1 MEINI
6 TVRKY
11 EVSDDTNSFDC
22 GNHQLNEYLK
32 KYARQDQRR
41 MFGVTYVAVCCH
53 ESPSKVIGYFTLATT
68 SIPRQGLSEQL
79 LKGLPKYQGLPAFLL
94 ARLAVDKTFQNK
106 QIGELLLSKCFEHCL
121 AISKCIA
128 ARYLVA
134 DALMSAVTWYERY
147 NFRRVEGSGI
157 PEMTKMFVDLQVI
170 RSSIDTRN
178 ENSHVN

>member
-1 MEINI
+1 MDINL

-11 EVSDDTNSFDC
+11 EVADDTSHFDC
-22 GNHQLNEYLK
+22 GNHQLNEFLK

-41 MFGVTYVAVCCH
+41 MLGVTYVAVCCQD
-53 ESPSKVIGYFTLATT
+53 SPNRVIGYFTLAAT

-79 LKGLPKYQGLPAFLL
+79 LKGIPKYQGLPAFLL
-94 ARLAVDKTFQNK
+94 ARLAVDKAFQRK

-134 DALMSAVTWYERY
+134 DAMLSAVGWYERY
-147 NFRRVEGSGI
+147 NFRQIQGSGS
-157 PEMTKMFVDLQVI
+157 PDTTKMFVDLQVI
-170 RSSIDTRN
+170 RLAIDGRA
-178 ENSHVN
+178 ENSLPN